1 MKRYYG
7 IVIYPCMALISICFF
22 ERWSITPLSALPL
35 FLMVL
40 MYVQGGMLRGS
51 SSNREERTSY
61 GGQLEPEEEQQLFS
75 WQSTGLYVFAPW
87 MLPFVFFFS
96 SGFKLCAVGVY
107 LLGWLGG
114 ILLFRVRYRKEIA
127 SRIQRQK
134 DELHK
139 QERREKDGKY

>member
-7 IVIYPCMALISICFF
+7 IVVYPCMALTTICFF
-22 ERWSITPLSALPL
+22 GYWSITPLSALPL

-40 MYVQGGMLRGS
+40 MYVQGRMLRGNS
-51 SSNREERTSY
+51 IHREEQTAY
-61 GGQLEPEEEQQLFS
+61 GGQLEPAEEQQLFS

-96 SGFKLCAVGVY
+96 SGVKLCAVGLY
-107 LLGWLGG
+107 FLGWLGG
-114 ILLFRVRYRKEIA
+114 ILLFRLRYGKEIA

-134 DELHK
+134 EELRK
-139 QERREKDGKY
+139 QKQMEKDGKY